1 MKLKLLAMAACIGL
15 AVASCDDTTDSIGS
29 SLIERTDKLAIS
41 TGVFDVATRSIV
53 ADSVY
58 SRNAIGYLGK
68 VKDPETGAYIT
79 SDYIT
84 QFHCLDDFNLPEQDS
99 IVSRQDGL
107 IIADSCEIRLF
118 YDNLFGDSLAVMKLS
133 ANEMDK
139 PLEENKKYYSN
150 FNPETEGF
158 TRTDGIHKAHVYT
171 IANKGDSDADRK
183 SADYGRNIRIPLNEP
198 YTDKEGNT
206 YNNYGTYVLRKCL
219 ANPENLKNAYNFIH
233 NVCPGFYIKSESGVG
248 GMAYISFSQLNIF
261 MRVKYNGNTS
271 KTMLK
276 FTGTE
281 EVVQATRI
289 TNDKATIK
297 QLADDPSCTY
307 IKSPAGIFTEM
318 TLPVDDIIKNHANDT
333 LSTAKVVLT
342 RLSNNNDSDF
352 ELDVPNTLL
361 MIPAD
366 SLYSFFE
373 KGNLPNNRTSFI
385 TSRDYTGSTTAT
397 RQYRNTYTFSNIS
410 NLIRAMAEA
419 RDDGGAGYEAL
430 HPNWNKVVLV
440 PVSTVYSTQASG
452 SSTTQVLTKV
462 AHNMSLASTR
472 LVGGTGNTDKIQI
485 SIVYTKFDSK

>member
-1 MKLKLLAMAACIGL
+1 
-15 AVASCDDTTDSIGS
+15 
-29 SLIERTDKLAIS
+29 
-41 TGVFDVATRSIV
+41 
-53 ADSVY
+53 
-58 SRNAIGYLGK
+58 
-68 VKDPETGAYIT
+68 
-79 SDYIT
+79 
-84 QFHCLDDFNLPEQDS
+84 
-99 IVSRQDGL
+99 
-107 IIADSCEIRLF
+107 
-118 YDNLFGDSLAVMKLS
+118 
-133 ANEMDK
+133 
-139 PLEENKKYYSN
+139 
-150 FNPETEGF
+150 
-158 TRTDGIHKAHVYT
+158 
-171 IANKGDSDADRK
+171 
-183 SADYGRNIRIPLNEP
+183 
-198 YTDKEGNT
+198 
-206 YNNYGTYVLRKCL
+206 
-219 ANPENLKNAYNFIH
+219 
-233 NVCPGFYIKSESGVG
+233 
-248 GMAYISFSQLNIF
+248 
-261 MRVKYNGNTS
+261 
-271 KTMLK
+271 
-276 FTGTE
+276 
-281 EVVQATRI
+281 VVQTTRI

-318 TLPVDDIIKNHANDT
+318 TLPVDDIVKNHANDT

-419 RDDGGAGYEAL
+419 RDEGGAGYEAL

>member
-1 MKLKLLAMAACIGL
+1 MKMRVCEMA
-15 AVASCDDTTDSIGS
+15 
-29 SLIERTDKLAIS
+29 R
-41 TGVFDVATRSIV
+41 
-53 ADSVY
+53 
-58 SRNAIGYLGK
+58 
-68 VKDPETGAYIT
+68 
-79 SDYIT
+79 
-84 QFHCLDDFNLPEQDS
+84 
-99 IVSRQDGL
+99 
-107 IIADSCEIRLF
+107 
-118 YDNLFGDSLAVMKLS
+118 
-133 ANEMDK
+133 
-139 PLEENKKYYSN
+139 PLEEGIRYYSN

-281 EVVQATRI
+281 EVVQTTRI

-419 RDDGGAGYEAL
+419 RDEGGAGYEAL